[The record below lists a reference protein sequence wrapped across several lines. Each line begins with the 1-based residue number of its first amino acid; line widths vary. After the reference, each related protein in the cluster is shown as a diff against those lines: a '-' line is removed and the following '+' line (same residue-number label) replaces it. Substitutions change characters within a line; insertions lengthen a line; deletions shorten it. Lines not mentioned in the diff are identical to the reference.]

1 MSLQKRFGQF
11 AAVAFVGLVLAAC
24 ADQKGPAQAAIN
36 GIESAVSAATDEA
49 SKYVPDQLADV
60 QSKLAAL
67 KDSFARKDYKSVIA
81 GAPAVLSA
89 AQGLAAAAAAKKDE
103 ILTAL
108 AGDWKGLS
116 ASLPGVMD
124 AVKSRVDMLGKSRRL
139 PSGVDLATAKSSLAD
154 ATGSW
159 DKAKAAFAAN
169 NLEEAVSTAKDVKA
183 KLDAAAA
190 ALKLD
195 LTKAPAK

>member
-1 MSLQKRFGQF
+1 MSLKRRFGQF

-24 ADQKGPAQAAIN
+24 ASQKEPAAAAIS
-36 GIESAVSAATDEA
+36 GIESAISGASAEA

-60 QSKLAAL
+60 QSKLAGL
-67 KDSFARKDYKSVIA
+67 KDSFAKQDYKAVIA

-103 ILTAL
+103 IAKALSGDWTGL
-108 AGDWKGLS
+108 AG
-116 ASLPGVMD
+116 SLPGVLD
-124 AVKSRVDMLGKSRRL
+124 AVKSRVDMLSKSKK
-139 PSGVDLATAKSSLAD
+139 PPAGVDLASAKADLAE
-154 ATGSW
+154 ASGLW

-169 NLEEAVSTAKDVKA
+169 NLEEAVNTAKDVKA
-183 KLDAAAA
+183 KADAAAS

-195 LTKAPAK
+195 LTPAPK

>member
-11 AAVAFVGLVLAAC
+11 VAVAFVGLVLAAC

-36 GIESAVSAATDEA
+36 GIESAISAATDEA

-67 KDSFARKDYKSVIA
+67 KDSFAKKDYKAVIA
-81 GAPAVLSA
+81 GAPAVLTA
-89 AQGLAAAAAAKKDE
+89 AQGLAAAASAKKDE
-103 ILTAL
+103 IVTAM
-108 AGDWKGLS
+108 AGDWKNLS

-124 AVKSRVDMLGKSRRL
+124 AVKSRVDVLSKSRRL
-139 PSGVDLATAKSSLAD
+139 PSGVDLAAAKSGLAD
-154 ATGSW
+154 ATGAW

-169 NLEEAVSTAKDVKA
+169 NLEEAVTTAKDVKA

-190 ALKLD
+190 SLKLD
-195 LTKAPAK
+195 LTKVPAK